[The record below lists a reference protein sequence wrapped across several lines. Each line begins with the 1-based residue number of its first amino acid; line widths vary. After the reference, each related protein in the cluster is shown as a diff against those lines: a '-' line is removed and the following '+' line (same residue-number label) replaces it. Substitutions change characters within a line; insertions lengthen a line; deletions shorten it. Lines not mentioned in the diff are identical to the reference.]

1 MYTQDY
7 KLPINITLL
16 HVSGDKILSSADIKT
31 KGCIIAIHQFHIYN
45 GKISKYIKA
54 RVYIII

>member
-1 MYTQDY
+1 MYTQNY

-16 HVSGDKILSSADIKT
+16 HVSGDKSLSSGDVKT

-45 GKISKYIKA
+45 GKMIKYIKA
-54 RVYIII
+54 GVNIII